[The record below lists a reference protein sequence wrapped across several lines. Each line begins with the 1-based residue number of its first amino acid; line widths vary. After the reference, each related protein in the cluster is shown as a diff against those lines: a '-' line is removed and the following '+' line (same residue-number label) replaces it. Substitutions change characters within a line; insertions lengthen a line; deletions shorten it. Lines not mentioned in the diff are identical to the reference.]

1 MKINGDFG
9 KEKEKPCLLTTE
21 TESEG
26 GGMVSNAGSIVWGQ
40 VLEGFEKAEEKFWYD
55 VIIIGYTCKMTY
67 SLQSTW
73 IFFFI

>member
-26 GGMVSNAGSIVWGQ
+26 GGMVSNAGSIV
-40 VLEGFEKAEEKFWYD
+40 
-55 VIIIGYTCKMTY
+55 
-67 SLQSTW
+67 
-73 IFFFI
+73 